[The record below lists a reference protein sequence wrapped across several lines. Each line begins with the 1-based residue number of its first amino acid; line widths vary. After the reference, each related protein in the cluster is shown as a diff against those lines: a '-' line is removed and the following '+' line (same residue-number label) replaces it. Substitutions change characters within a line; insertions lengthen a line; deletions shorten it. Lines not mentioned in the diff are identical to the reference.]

1 MAQQHREMTE
11 ARESELV
18 ERARLGDREAF
29 DELMEAHLPRVWRVA
44 YRIVRHDQDAED
56 VVQETFLAAF
66 RTIPAFRQEAKLST
80 WLTRIA
86 TSRALN
92 HLDRSAERVRRAGR
106 PIELRPSELELGV
119 PEPVA
124 TGPSPLQALERKELA
139 ARLVECLDRLPG
151 PWRSVLALREG
162 EGLSYEEIA
171 ATMDLNLGTVRSRLA
186 RARVA
191 LRDCIE
197 GRSG

>member
-1 MAQQHREMTE
+1 MAQHREMTE
-11 ARESELV
+11 ARERELI

-44 YRIVRHDQDAED
+44 FRIVRHEQDAED

-92 HLDRSAERVRRAGR
+92 HLDRMSERVRRAGR
-106 PIELRPSELELGV
+106 PIDLRPAELELGV
-119 PEPVA
+119 PEPAA
-124 TGPSPLQALERKELA
+124 TGPSPLEALEARELA
-139 ARLVECLDRLPG
+139 ERLVECLERLPG

-171 ATMDLNLGTVRSRLA
+171 ETMDLNLGTVRSRLA

-197 GRSG
+197 GRS